1 MRVVNKYIACF
12 KIYLLQI
19 IHRDIKY
26 KNIIR
31 RSKNNKL
38 LLVDFGYTKYPTT
51 TAISKIGTAK

>member
-1 MRVVNKYIACF
+1 M
-12 KIYLLQI
+12 
-19 IHRDIKY
+19 HRDIKY